1 MKIFFMYFYYLFEK
15 CIYIYILKYVF
26 INSLFIIALIIK
38 INMDECDILNELS
51 LSRLVMYSYF
61 ILYIIL

>member
-1 MKIFFMYFYYLFEK
+1 MH
-15 CIYIYILKYVF
+15 IYILKYVF